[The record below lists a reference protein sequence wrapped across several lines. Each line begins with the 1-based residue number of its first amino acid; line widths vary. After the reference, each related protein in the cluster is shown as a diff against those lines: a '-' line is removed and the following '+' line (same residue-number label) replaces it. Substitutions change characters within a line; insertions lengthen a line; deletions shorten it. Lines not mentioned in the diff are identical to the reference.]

1 MFLGKSI
8 DYILKI
14 YNYINLI
21 WIKEST
27 GKWEEIILSF
37 RPPLTYKTGAT
48 WHILHQWHQAPLQTR
63 IQLHKIVNIT
73 YFLGSSKL
81 VIWIQTYF
89 NSRDL
94 PKLMWNRAL
103 FREISSSQETQ
114 NTAKAPTVLIWS
126 LANTSTEIGV
136 SKI

>member
-8 DYILKI
+8 GYILKI

-27 GKWEEIILSF
+27 RKWEEIIVSF
-37 RPPLTYKTGAT
+37 RPPLTYKMGAT
-48 WHILHQWHQAPLQTR
+48 WHIHHQWHQALLQTR

-73 YFLGSSKL
+73 YLLGSSKL

-94 PKLMWNRAL
+94 RKLMWNRAL

-114 NTAKAPTVLIWS
+114 NIAKVPTVLIWS

-136 SKI
+136 